1 MLLKNQ
7 ETKTKNKIMKKIF
20 KELVSDA
27 NEINE
32 QTFVG
37 VVAFFAM
44 VFILIVDVITGIWGK
59 ELIIKEFIF
68 DGFMIITLGV
78 FGITTAGRIMSNK
91 KNNQD
96 EDNKDSESR
105 D

>member
-1 MLLKNQ
+1 
-7 ETKTKNKIMKKIF
+7 MKKIF

-32 QTFVG
+32 QSFVG

-44 VFILIVDVITGIWGK
+44 VFILIVDVVTGIWGK
-59 ELIIKEFIF
+59 ELVIKEFIF
-68 DGFMIITLGV
+68 DGFMIITLGA
-78 FGITTAGRIMSNK
+78 FGITTVGKIMSNK

-96 EDNKDSESR
+96 ENNQDGEGGN
-105 D
+105 

>member
-1 MLLKNQ
+1 
-7 ETKTKNKIMKKIF
+7 MKKIF
-20 KELVSDA
+20 RELVSDA

-44 VFILIVDVITGIWGK
+44 VFILIVDVVTGIWGK
-59 ELIIKEFIF
+59 ELVIKEFIF
-68 DGFMIITLGV
+68 DGFMIITLGA
-78 FGITTAGRIMSNK
+78 FGITTVGRIMSKK

-96 EDNKDSESR
+96 EDNQDSESR